1 MANSFGA
8 DTTAE
13 EAAGDVDLSGKTIVL
28 TGGSAGLGVEVA
40 RVLAK
45 RGARVVSVV
54 RDRAKGEAAAT

>member
-40 RVLAK
+40 RGT
-45 RGARVVSVV
+45 RQARRTRCERRS
-54 RDRAKGEAAAT
+54 